1 MSLGDLSVDE
11 IELGFPF
18 SRYLLT
24 VAEDF
29 YPNSL

>member
-1 MSLGDLSVDE
+1 MSLGDVSMDE
-11 IELGFPF
+11 IELDFPF

-24 VAEDF
+24 VAEVF